1 MISFQSKKFYV
12 FVKFLLIF
20 VVGVFLNS
28 APLADAQTDDSTV
41 FVVQVSRNVV
51 SRLDLSILATFP
63 VFEPDDEEFI
73 YGLGCSEEGK
83 LYASVKNFESNAASI
98 IEFDQSGQNQ
108 RVIFE
113 SDDIFPIALSV
124 DPQGNVW
131 FIDSQNNFE
140 LRRIWR
146 INPNEESP
154 EAEIIV
160 QAAAFDSRVDVRN
173 ITSDTMIIKSG
184 PFAGDLLVTLDRAKT
199 VLRLSAPGFSQINS
213 FIQGDFDFGEGQ
225 PTSMTQTDDGRI
237 FVSGFTD
244 NEVHVFTNEGVPIPD
259 DQGVYKVIDSANRI
273 EIDKNGILYINSRTF
288 ERAIGGLIRIFPNG
302 SRESLGIADAFEVTI
317 CES

>member
-1 MISFQSKKFYV
+1 MMMFQTKRFYT
-12 FVKFLLIF
+12 FVKFLFIF

-51 SRLDLSILATFP
+51 SKLDLTILATLP
-63 VFEPDDEEFI
+63 VFEPDDEQFI

-83 LYASVKNFESNAASI
+83 LYASLKNFDDNIGSI
-98 IEFDQSGQNQ
+98 VEFDQSGQNQ

-113 SDDIFPIALSV
+113 SDDIFPIALDV
-124 DPQGNVW
+124 DPQGNIW

-146 INPNEESP
+146 INPNDETP
-154 EAEIIV
+154 EAEIVV
-160 QAAAFDSRVDVRN
+160 QAAAFDSRVEVRN
-173 ITSDTMIIKSG
+173 ITSDTLIIKTG
-184 PFAGDLLVTLDRAKT
+184 PFAGDLLVTLDREKT
-199 VLRLSAPGFSQINS
+199 VLRLSAPGFSQITP
-213 FIQGDFDFGEGQ
+213 FIQGDFDFGESL

-237 FVSGFTD
+237 FVSGFSGND
-244 NEVHVFTNEGVPIPD
+244 VHVFTNEGVPIPD
-259 DQGVYKVIDSANRI
+259 EQGIYKVINSANRI
-273 EIDKNGILYINSRTF
+273 DIDQSGILYVNSRTF
-288 ERAIGGLIRIFPNG
+288 ERASGGLIRIFPNG
-302 SRESLGIADAFEVTI
+302 SRESLGIADAFEVAI